1 MNAIFNAWNP
11 YQTVNTFLTP
21 RGYRDSS
28 QDVLGIVHMLPAEV
42 RKRLLVLLSHE
53 FQNGATTHDYSPDP
67 QFSVL
72 KDGVMRDGDVRFGA
86 KAGTTLEEQFGSR
99 GSDPP
104 LWVAPAVNAY
114 VKETGDFSLLKRRSP
129 SSTAAPPECSIT
141 CSEFSIARGV
151 AAGCTASRCCG
162 RWTGTTASSFP
173 LAR

>member
-11 YQTVNTFLTP
+11 YQTVNTFLT
-21 RGYRDSS
+21 RAAMGFE

-99 GSDPP
+99 GLRSAVVGRARRQRLCQRDRRLRPP
-104 LWVAPAVNAY
+104 PRDAPLPRRRRLRVLDHLQRILDCSWSRRGLYGLPLLREMDWN
-114 VKETGDFSLLKRRSP
+114 DSLQLP
-129 SSTAAPPECSIT
+129 AA
-141 CSEFSIARGV
+141 R
-151 AAGCTASRCCG
+151 
-162 RWTGTTASSFP
+162 
-173 LAR
+173 